1 MEAPI
6 VESSTVT
13 PLSSNA
19 KLLKSYVPVSS
30 FADTFSSSFTVAM
43 VVVGLKTK

>member
-1 MEAPI
+1 M
-6 VESSTVT
+6 VESSTET

-43 VVVGLKTK
+43 AAVVVAMK